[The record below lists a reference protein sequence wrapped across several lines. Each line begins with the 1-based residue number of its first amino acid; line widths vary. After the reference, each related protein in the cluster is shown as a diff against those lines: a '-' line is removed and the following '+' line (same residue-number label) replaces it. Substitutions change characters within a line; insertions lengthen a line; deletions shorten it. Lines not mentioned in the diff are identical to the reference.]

1 MENSIVENKVGRP
14 LKFQNVEELKQRIDK
29 YFIDCT
35 QTKRPLTISGLAVAL
50 DTSRKVLIDYENRGD
65 EFSNTIKKAKS
76 ICENFT
82 EEYLFTGKNVAGAI
96 FNLKNNYGWQ
106 DKSEIDHTIT
116 AKQKYAQELQTE

>member
-1 MENSIVENKVGRP
+1 MSLEIEKHAGGRP
-14 LKFQNVEELKQRIDK
+14 LKFQNVDELKQKIDE
-29 YFIDCT
+29 YFEKCNEN
-35 QTKRPLTISGLAVAL
+35 KRPLTISGLAVAL

-116 AKQKYAQELQTE
+116 AKQKYAQELHTE